1 MKYAK
6 IIVNISHEN
15 LDKTYEYAI
24 PEEWETY
31 AVIGAQVLIP
41 FGARNRQIKGFILGI
56 TRKPEFPPERIKS
69 IIKVIMDGTV
79 IEGHFIQLAAW
90 MRTQYGSTMNDALRT
105 VLPVK
110 KTVKEQKEQYLHR
123 IIDRERL
130 FEYME
135 ECERKHYTARY
146 RLAVALEDQ
155 EVISYKE
162 ALEELNISRDVIRK
176 FVDLGIISISSR
188 RQYRNPIK
196 EQMQIEKKISLT
208 PKQQRIS
215 NEIWQEYQA
224 GIRNT
229 YLIRGVTGSGKT
241 EVYFD
246 IIERV
251 VKDGK
256 QVIFL
261 IPEIALTVA
270 MVERFHQRFGE
281 RVSVLHS
288 KLSDGERFDQY
299 ERAKAGELDIM
310 IGPRLALFTPFP
322 ELGLILLDEEHE
334 PSYKSEAP
342 PKYHARE
349 VALQRAKMCNASVI
363 LGSATPSVES
373 YYKAQCGE
381 YKLFTLNERVGES
394 RIPDISIVDLRKEL
408 KARNFSIFSRSLREK
423 IQERLERKEQILLFL
438 NRRGYAG
445 FISCRQCGFVLECPH
460 CQISLT
466 EHNNGKMMCHYC
478 GYETIK
484 PSTCPSCGSKYI
496 ASFGTGTQKVEEYA
510 RKEFPNARIL
520 RMDRDTTSRKGA
532 YEEILKA
539 FERQEADILIGTQMI
554 GKGHDFN
561 NVTLVGALAADLS
574 LFAND
579 YRASERTFQLL
590 CQVAG
595 RAGRRERHGEAVI
608 QTYQPEH
615 YSIIAAKKQDYEEFY
630 RQEITYRKLLQY
642 PPLGHLLAILL
653 VSLDEKQVE
662 KASIL
667 LTEAAKEK
675 MGEKVIG
682 PANAYHYRL
691 KDRYRKV
698 IYLKESDLEALL
710 EVKNYLEGFV
720 DYSNY
725 FQKVNVYF
733 DRNPLTMY

>member
-41 FGARNRQIKGFILGI
+41 FGAGNRQIKGFILGI
-56 TRKPEFPPERIKS
+56 TRTPEFPPERIKS

-90 MRTQYGSTMNDALRT
+90 IRTQYGSTMNDALRT

-146 RLAVALEDQ
+146 RLAAALEDQ

-196 EQMQIEKKISLT
+196 EQIQIEKKIILT

-215 NEIWQEYQA
+215 DEIWQEYQA

-381 YKLFTLNERVGES
+381 YKLFTLDERVGES

-408 KARNFSIFSRSLREK
+408 KARNFSIFSRSLRKK

-615 YSIIAAKKQDYEEFY
+615 YSITAAKKQDYEEFY
-630 RQEITYRKLLQY
+630 RQEITYRKMLQY

-675 MGEKVIG
+675 IGEKVIG

-698 IYLKESDLEALL
+698 IYLKENDLEALL

-720 DYSNY
+720 EYSTY

>member
-24 PEEWETY
+24 PEEWETC

-41 FGARNRQIKGFILGI
+41 FGAGNRQIKGFILDI
-56 TRKPEFPPERIKS
+56 TNHPEFPPERIKN
-69 IIKVIMDGTV
+69 ITKVITDGTV
-79 IEGHFIQLAAW
+79 IEGEFIRLAAW
-90 MRTQYGSTMNDALRT
+90 MRNRYGATMNDALRT

-110 KTVKEQKEQYLHR
+110 RTVKEQKKQYIHR
-123 IIDRERL
+123 IIERERL
-130 FEYME
+130 AEYME
-135 ECERKHYTARY
+135 ECEKKHYKARY
-146 RLAVALEDQ
+146 RLAAALEEQ

-162 ALEELNISRDVIRK
+162 AIEELNIGRDVIRK
-176 FVDLGIISISSR
+176 FAELGIIAISSE

-196 EQMQIEKKISLT
+196 EQIQIEKKILLT
-208 PKQQRIS
+208 QKQQQIS
-215 NEIWQEYQA
+215 DEIWKEYQE

-246 IIERV
+246 IMERV
-251 VKDGK
+251 VKEGK

-270 MVERFHQRFGE
+270 MVERFYQRFGD

-288 KLSDGERFDQY
+288 RLSEGERFDQY
-299 ERAKAGELDIM
+299 ERAKAGELDVM
-310 IGPRLALFTPFP
+310 IGPRLALFTPFSN
-322 ELGLILLDEEHE
+322 LGLIIIDEEHE

-349 VALQRAKMCNASVI
+349 VALKRAEMSGASVI

-373 YYKAQCGE
+373 YYQAEQGI
-381 YKLFTLNERVGES
+381 YRLFTLDERIGASKVPE
-394 RIPDISIVDLRKEL
+394 ISIVDLRKEL
-408 KARNFSIFSRSLREK
+408 KAKNFSIFSRSLK
-423 IQERLERKEQILLFL
+423 DKMLERLERKEQILLFL

-445 FISCRQCGFVLECPH
+445 FISCRQCGLVMECPH

-466 EHNNGKMMCHYC
+466 EHNNGKLMCHYC
-478 GYETIK
+478 GYETAK
-484 PSTCPSCGSKYI
+484 PALCPSCGSKYI

-520 RMDRDTTSRKGA
+520 RMDKDTTSKKGA

-554 GKGHDFN
+554 GKGHDFK

-595 RAGRRERHGEAVI
+595 RAGRRERQGEAVI
-608 QTYQPEH
+608 QTYQPDH
-615 YSIIAAKKQDYEEFY
+615 YSIVAAKEQNYEEFY
-630 RQEITYRKLLQY
+630 QKEMAYRTMLQY
-642 PPLGHLLAILL
+642 PPMGHLMAILL
-653 VSLDEKQVE
+653 VSSDEKLVE
-662 KASIL
+662 QASIL
-667 LTEAAKEK
+667 LAEAAKEK
-675 MGEKVIG
+675 MEFKVIG
-682 PANAYHYRL
+682 PANAYHYKL
-691 KDRYRKV
+691 KDRYRRV
-698 IYLKESDLEALL
+698 IYLKEKDLDTLI

-720 DYSNY
+720 EYSSY
-725 FQKVNVYF
+725 FKKVNVYF
-733 DRNPLTMY
+733 DKDPLVTY

>member
-56 TRKPEFPPERIKS
+56 TRNPEFPPERIKS

-90 MRTQYGSTMNDALRT
+90 IRTQYGSTMNDALRT

-146 RLAVALEDQ
+146 RLAAALEDQ

-196 EQMQIEKKISLT
+196 EQMQIEKKIILT
-208 PKQQRIS
+208 PKQQQIS
-215 NEIWQEYQA
+215 DEIWQEYQA

-381 YKLFTLNERVGES
+381 YKLFTLDERVGES
-394 RIPDISIVDLRKEL
+394 RIPDISIVDMRKEL

-460 CQISLT
+460 CQVSLT
-466 EHNNGKMMCHYC
+466 EHNNGKMICHYC

-484 PSTCPSCGSKYI
+484 SSICPSCGSKYI

-539 FERQEADILIGTQMI
+539 FESQEADILIGTQMI

-595 RAGRRERHGEAVI
+595 RAGRRERYGEAVI

-615 YSIIAAKKQDYEEFY
+615 YSITAAKKQDYEEFY
-630 RQEITYRKLLQY
+630 QQEITYRKMLQY

-698 IYLKESDLEALL
+698 IYLKESDLEVLL

>member
-24 PEEWETY
+24 PEEWESY
-31 AVIGAQVLIP
+31 AVTGAQVLIP
-41 FGARNRQIKGFILGI
+41 FGAGNRQIKGFILGI
-56 TRKPEFPPERIKS
+56 TTNPEFPPERIKS

-110 KTVKEQKEQYLHR
+110 KAVKEQKEQYLHR

-130 FEYME
+130 WEYME
-135 ECERKHYTARY
+135 ECERKHYKARY
-146 RLAVALEDQ
+146 RLAAALEDQ

-162 ALEELNISRDVIRK
+162 ALEDLNLNRDVIRK

-196 EQMQIEKKISLT
+196 EQTQKEKRVILT
-208 PKQQRIS
+208 PKQQQIS
-215 NEIWQEYQA
+215 DEICQEYQT

-246 IIERV
+246 IIEHV
-251 VKDGK
+251 VKNGK

-299 ERAKAGELDIM
+299 ERAKTGELDIM

-322 ELGLILLDEEHE
+322 KLGLILLDEEHE

-349 VALQRAKMCNASVI
+349 VALQRAKMCNASVV

-373 YYKAQCGE
+373 YYKAESGE
-381 YKLFTLNERVGES
+381 YKLFTLDERVGES

-408 KARNFSIFSRSLREK
+408 KARNFSIFSRSLKEK
-423 IQERLERKEQILLFL
+423 IQERLQRKEQILLFL

-460 CQISLT
+460 CQVSLT
-466 EHNNGKMMCHYC
+466 EHNNGKMICHYC
-478 GYETIK
+478 GYEAMK
-484 PSTCPSCGSKYI
+484 PSVCPSCGSKYI

-532 YEEILKA
+532 YEEILKT

-615 YSIIAAKKQDYEEFY
+615 YSIVAAKEQNYEGFY
-630 RQEITYRKLLQY
+630 RQEIAYRKMLQY

-653 VSLDEKQVE
+653 VSPDEKQVG

-667 LTEAAKEK
+667 LAEAAKEK

-682 PANAYHYRL
+682 PTNAYHYRL

-698 IYLKESDLEALL
+698 IYLKESDLETLL

-720 DYSNY
+720 EYSNY

>member
-6 IIVNISHEN
+6 VIVNISHEN

-24 PEEWETY
+24 PEEWESY
-31 AVIGAQVLIP
+31 AVVGAQVLIP
-41 FGARNRQIKGFILGI
+41 FGVGNRQIKGFILGI
-56 TRKPEFPPERIKS
+56 TVNPEFPPERIKS
-69 IIKVIMDGTV
+69 IIKVIMDGMV

-90 MRTQYGSTMNDALRT
+90 MRTQYGSTMNDALKT
-105 VLPVK
+105 VLTVK
-110 KTVKEQKEQYLHR
+110 KAVREQKEQYLHR
-123 IIDRERL
+123 RIDQERL
-130 FEYME
+130 FAYME
-135 ECERKHYTARY
+135 ECERKHYKARY
-146 RLAVALEDQ
+146 RLAAALEEQD
-155 EVISYKE
+155 VIPYKE
-162 ALEELNISRDVIRK
+162 ALEDLNISRDVIRK
-176 FVDLGIISISSR
+176 FVELGIISISSK

-196 EQMQIEKKISLT
+196 EQTQIEKKVILT
-208 PKQQRIS
+208 PEQQQIAD
-215 NEIWQEYQA
+215 EIWKEYHT
-224 GIRNT
+224 GIRGT

-241 EVYFD
+241 EVYFEV
-246 IIERV
+246 IERV
-251 VKDGK
+251 VKAGK

-270 MVERFHQRFGE
+270 MIERFYQRFGD

-334 PSYKSEAP
+334 PSYKSDAQ

-349 VALQRAKMCNASVI
+349 VALERAKMCNASVI

-373 YYKAQCGE
+373 YYKAASGE
-381 YKLFTLNERVGES
+381 YQLFTLDERIGES
-394 RIPDISIVDLRKEL
+394 RIPEISIVDLRKEL
-408 KARNFSIFSRSLREK
+408 KAKNFSIFSRSLKEK
-423 IQERLERKEQILLFL
+423 MQERLERREQILLFL

-460 CQISLT
+460 CQVSLT
-466 EHNNGKMMCHYC
+466 EHNNGKLMCHYC
-478 GYETIK
+478 GYEERK
-484 PSTCPSCGSKYI
+484 PSLCPSCGSKYI
-496 ASFGTGTQKVEEYA
+496 AGFGTGTQKVEEYV
-510 RKEFPNARIL
+510 RKEFPDARIL
-520 RMDRDTTSRKGA
+520 RMDKDTTSKKGA

-554 GKGHDFN
+554 GKGHDFK

-579 YRASERTFQLL
+579 YHASERTFQLL

-615 YSIIAAKKQDYEEFY
+615 YSIVAAKEQNYEEFY
-630 RQEITYRKLLQY
+630 QQEIAYRRMLQY

-653 VSLDEKQVE
+653 VSPDEKQVE

-667 LTEAAKEK
+667 LAEAAKEK
-675 MGEKVIG
+675 MKTKVIG
-682 PANAYHYRL
+682 SVKAYHYRL
-691 KDRYRKV
+691 KDRYRRV
-698 IYLKESDLEALL
+698 IYLKETELDSLIEI
-710 EVKNYLEGFV
+710 KNYLEGFV
-720 DYSNY
+720 EYSNY

-733 DRNPLTMY
+733 DMNPLTMY

>member
-56 TRKPEFPPERIKS
+56 TRNPEFPPERIKS
-69 IIKVIMDGTV
+69 IIKLIMDGTV
-79 IEGHFIQLAAW
+79 IEGHFIQLATW
-90 MRTQYGSTMNDALRT
+90 IRTQYGSTMNDALRT

-146 RLAVALEDQ
+146 RLAATLEEQ

-196 EQMQIEKKISLT
+196 EQMQIEKKIILT
-208 PKQQRIS
+208 PKQQQIS
-215 NEIWQEYQA
+215 DEIWQEYQS

-310 IGPRLALFTPFP
+310 IGPRLALFTPFL

-460 CQISLT
+460 CQVSLT

-478 GYETIK
+478 GYEIIK
-484 PSTCPSCGSKYI
+484 PSICPSCGSKYI

-510 RKEFPNARIL
+510 RKEFPNAKIL

-615 YSIIAAKKQDYEEFY
+615 YSITAAKKQDYEEFY
-630 RQEITYRKLLQY
+630 QQEITYRKMLQY

-698 IYLKESDLEALL
+698 IYLKESDLEVLL

-725 FQKVNVYF
+725 FQKINVYF

>member
-1 MKYAK
+1 MKYARV
-6 IIVNISHEN
+6 IVNISHEN

-41 FGARNRQIKGFILGI
+41 FGTGNRQIKGFILGI
-56 TRKPEFPPERIKS
+56 TMYPEFPPERIKA
-69 IIKVIMDGTV
+69 ITKVILDGTV
-79 IEGHFIQLAAW
+79 IEGQFIKLAAW
-90 MRTQYGSTMNDALRT
+90 MRTHYGSTMNDALRT

-130 FEYME
+130 FVYME
-135 ECERKHYTARY
+135 ECERKHYKARY
-146 RLAVALEDQ
+146 RLAAALE
-155 EVISYKE
+155 EEEIISYKE
-162 ALEELNISRDVIRK
+162 ALEELNINRDVIRK
-176 FVDLGIISISSR
+176 FVDLGIIAVSSK
-188 RQYRNPIK
+188 RQYRNPIN
-196 EQMQIEKKISLT
+196 EQVQIEKKIILT
-208 PKQQRIS
+208 PKQQQIAE
-215 NEIWQEYQA
+215 EIWGEYQA
-224 GIRNT
+224 GIRGT

-241 EVYFD
+241 EVYFE
-246 IIERV
+246 IIEHV
-251 VKDGK
+251 VKEGK

-270 MVERFHQRFGE
+270 MIDRFYQRFGQ

-288 KLSDGERFDQY
+288 KLSEGERFDQY

-310 IGPRLALFTPFP
+310 IGPRMALFTPFP
-322 ELGLILLDEEHE
+322 KLGLILLDEEHE
-334 PSYKSEAP
+334 PSYKSEAM

-373 YYKAQCGE
+373 YYKAESGE
-381 YKLFTLNERVGES
+381 YKLFTIDERVGES

-408 KARNFSIFSRSLREK
+408 KARNFSIFSRSLKEK

-460 CQISLT
+460 CQVSLT

-478 GYETIK
+478 GYETRK
-484 PSTCPSCGSKYI
+484 PSVCPSCGSKYI

-510 RKEFPNARIL
+510 KKEFPSARIL

-554 GKGHDFN
+554 GKGHDFK

-595 RAGRRERHGEAVI
+595 RAGRREQHGEAVI

-615 YSIIAAKKQDYEEFY
+615 YSIVSAKEQNYEEFY
-630 RQEITYRKLLQY
+630 QQEITYRRMLQY

-653 VSLDEKQVE
+653 VSPDEKQVE
-662 KASIL
+662 KASVL
-667 LTEAAKEK
+667 LAEAAKEK

-682 PANAYHYRL
+682 PAKAYHYRL
-691 KDRYRKV
+691 KDRYRRV
-698 IYLKESDLEALL
+698 IYLKECDLEVLI

-720 DYSNY
+720 EYSNY

-733 DRNPLTMY
+733 DKNPLTMY

>member
-31 AVIGAQVLIP
+31 AVIGSQVLIP
-41 FGARNRQIKGFILGI
+41 FGAGNRQIKGFILGI
-56 TRKPEFPPERIKS
+56 TSNPEFPPERIKS

-90 MRTQYGSTMNDALRT
+90 IRTQYGSTMNDALRT
-105 VLPVK
+105 VLPIK

-135 ECERKHYTARY
+135 ECERKHYRARY
-146 RLAVALEDQ
+146 RLAAALEDQ

-196 EQMQIEKKISLT
+196 EQMQIEKKIILT
-208 PKQQRIS
+208 PKQQQIS
-215 NEIWQEYQA
+215 DEIWQEYQA
-224 GIRNT
+224 GIQNT

-381 YKLFTLNERVGES
+381 YKLFTLDERVGES

-423 IQERLERKEQILLFL
+423 IQKRLERKEQILLFL

-460 CQISLT
+460 CQVSLT

-484 PSTCPSCGSKYI
+484 PSICPSCGSKYI
-496 ASFGTGTQKVEEYA
+496 ASFGTGTQKVEEHA

-520 RMDRDTTSRKGA
+520 RMDRDTTNRKGA

-579 YRASERTFQLL
+579 YWASERTFQLL

-615 YSIIAAKKQDYEEFY
+615 YSITAAKKQDYEEFY
-630 RQEITYRKLLQY
+630 QQEITYRKMLQY

>member
-56 TRKPEFPPERIKS
+56 TSNPEFPPERIKS

-90 MRTQYGSTMNDALRT
+90 IRTQYGSTMNDALRT
-105 VLPVK
+105 VLPIK

-135 ECERKHYTARY
+135 ECERKHYRARY
-146 RLAVALEDQ
+146 RLAAALEDQ

-196 EQMQIEKKISLT
+196 EQMQIEKKIILT
-208 PKQQRIS
+208 PKQQQIS
-215 NEIWQEYQA
+215 DEIWQEYQA
-224 GIRNT
+224 GIQNT

-373 YYKAQCGE
+373 YYKAQGGE
-381 YKLFTLNERVGES
+381 YKLFTLDERVGES

-423 IQERLERKEQILLFL
+423 IQKRLERKEQILLFL

-460 CQISLT
+460 CQVSLT

-484 PSTCPSCGSKYI
+484 PSICPSCGSKYI
-496 ASFGTGTQKVEEYA
+496 ASFGTGTQKVEEHA

-520 RMDRDTTSRKGA
+520 RMDRDTTNRKGA

-579 YRASERTFQLL
+579 YWASERTFQLL

-615 YSIIAAKKQDYEEFY
+615 YSITAAKKQDYEEFY
-630 RQEITYRKLLQY
+630 QQEITYRKMLQY

-667 LTEAAKEK
+667 LAEAAKEK
-675 MGEKVIG
+675 MGDKVIG

-698 IYLKESDLEALL
+698 IYLKENDLEALL

>member
-56 TRKPEFPPERIKS
+56 TSNPEFPPERIKS

-90 MRTQYGSTMNDALRT
+90 IRTQYGSTMNDALRT

-123 IIDRERL
+123 IIDREQL

-146 RLAVALEDQ
+146 RLAAALEDQ

-176 FVDLGIISISSR
+176 FVDLGIICISSR

-196 EQMQIEKKISLT
+196 EQMQIEKKIILT

-215 NEIWQEYQA
+215 DEIWQEYQA

-381 YKLFTLNERVGES
+381 YKLFTLDERVGES

-460 CQISLT
+460 CQVSLT

-484 PSTCPSCGSKYI
+484 PSICPSCGSKYI
-496 ASFGTGTQKVEEYA
+496 ASFGTGTQKVEEHA

-615 YSIIAAKKQDYEEFY
+615 YSITAAKKQDYEEFY
-630 RQEITYRKLLQY
+630 QQEITYRKLLQY

>member
-6 IIVNISHEN
+6 VIVNISHEN

-24 PEEWETY
+24 PEEWESY
-31 AVIGAQVLIP
+31 AVVGAQVLIP
-41 FGARNRQIKGFILGI
+41 FGAKNRQIKGFILGI
-56 TRKPEFPPERIKS
+56 TTNPEFPPERIKN
-69 IIKVIMDGTV
+69 IIKVIMDGMV

-105 VLPVK
+105 VLPIK
-110 KTVKEQKEQYLHR
+110 KAVREQKEQYLHR

-130 FEYME
+130 FAYME
-135 ECERKHYTARY
+135 ECERKHYKARY
-146 RLAVALEDQ
+146 RLAAALEEQD
-155 EVISYKE
+155 VISYKE
-162 ALEELNISRDVIRK
+162 TLEELNISRDVIRK
-176 FVDLGIISISSR
+176 FVELGIISISSK

-196 EQMQIEKKISLT
+196 ELIQIEKKVILT
-208 PKQQRIS
+208 PEQQQIAD
-215 NEIWQEYQA
+215 EIWKEYDA
-224 GIRNT
+224 GIRGT

-241 EVYFD
+241 EVYFEL
-246 IIERV
+246 IERV
-251 VKDGK
+251 VKTGK

-270 MVERFHQRFGE
+270 MIERFYQRFGDK
-281 RVSVLHS
+281 VSVLHS

-334 PSYKSEAP
+334 PSYKSDAQ

-349 VALQRAKMCNASVI
+349 VALERAKMCNASVI

-373 YYKAQCGE
+373 YYKAANGE
-381 YKLFTLNERVGES
+381 YRLFTLDERIGES

-408 KARNFSIFSRSLREK
+408 KAKNFSIFSRSLKEK
-423 IQERLERKEQILLFL
+423 MQERLERSEQILLFL

-460 CQISLT
+460 CQVSLT
-466 EHNNGKMMCHYC
+466 EHNNGKLMCHYC
-478 GYETIK
+478 GYEEKK
-484 PSTCPSCGSKYI
+484 PSLCPSCGSKYI
-496 ASFGTGTQKVEEYA
+496 AGFGTGTQKVEEYV
-510 RKEFPNARIL
+510 RKEFPDARIL
-520 RMDRDTTSRKGA
+520 RMDKDTTSKKGA

-554 GKGHDFN
+554 GKGHDFK

-579 YRASERTFQLL
+579 YHASERTFQLL

-615 YSIIAAKKQDYEEFY
+615 YSIVAAKEQNYEEFY
-630 RQEITYRKLLQY
+630 QQEIAYRRMLQY

-653 VSLDEKQVE
+653 VSSDEKQVE

-667 LTEAAKEK
+667 LAEAAKEK
-675 MGEKVIG
+675 MKTKVIG
-682 PANAYHYRL
+682 SVKAYHYRL
-691 KDRYRKV
+691 KDRFRRV
-698 IYLKESDLEALL
+698 IYLKEQDLDSLIV
-710 EVKNYLEGFV
+710 VKDYLEGFV
-720 DYSNY
+720 EYSKY
-725 FQKVNVYF
+725 FQQVNVYF
-733 DRNPLTMY
+733 DMNPLTMY

>member
-6 IIVNISHEN
+6 VIVNISHEN

-41 FGARNRQIKGFILGI
+41 FGVGNRQIKGFILGI
-56 TRKPEFPPERIKS
+56 TTNPEFPPERIKN
-69 IIKVIMDGTV
+69 IIKVIMDATV
-79 IEGHFIQLAAW
+79 IEGQFIQLAAW
-90 MRTQYGSTMNDALRT
+90 IRTQYGSTMNDALRT

-130 FEYME
+130 FVYME
-135 ECERKHYTARY
+135 ECERKHHKARY
-146 RLAVALEDQ
+146 RLAAALQEQ
-155 EVISYKE
+155 EVISYRE
-162 ALEELNISRDVIRK
+162 ALEELNISREVIRK
-176 FVDLGIISISSR
+176 FLELGIITISCK

-196 EQMQIEKKISLT
+196 EQIQIEKNIILT
-208 PKQQRIS
+208 SKQQQIADEMWR
-215 NEIWQEYQA
+215 EYQD
-224 GIRNT
+224 GIRRT

-241 EVYFD
+241 EIYFD
-246 IIERV
+246 MIERV
-251 VKDGK
+251 IKEGK

-270 MVERFHQRFGE
+270 MIERFYQKFGD

-299 ERAKAGELDIM
+299 ERAKNGELDIM
-310 IGPRLALFTPFP
+310 IGPRLALFTPFSR
-322 ELGLILLDEEHE
+322 LGLILLDEEHE
-334 PSYKSEAP
+334 PSYKSETP

-349 VALQRAKMCNASVI
+349 VALQRAKMSGASVI

-373 YYKAQCGE
+373 SYKAESGE

-394 RIPDISIVDLRKEL
+394 RVPDISIVDLREEL
-408 KARNFSIFSRSLREK
+408 KAKNFSIFSRSLREK
-423 IQERLERKEQILLFL
+423 MQERLKRKEQILLFL

-460 CQISLT
+460 CQVSLT
-466 EHNNGKMMCHYC
+466 EHNNGKLMCHYC
-478 GYETIK
+478 GYEEVK
-484 PSTCPSCGSKYI
+484 PSACPSCGSKYI
-496 ASFGTGTQKVEEYA
+496 AGFGTGTQKVEEYV
-510 RKEFPNARIL
+510 RKEFPDARIL
-520 RMDRDTTSRKGA
+520 RMDKDTTGRKGA

-554 GKGHDFN
+554 GKGHDFK

-579 YRASERTFQLL
+579 YRAAERTFQLL

-595 RAGRRERHGEAVI
+595 RAGRRERRGEAVI

-615 YSIIAAKKQDYEEFY
+615 YSIVAAKEQNYEEFY
-630 RQEITYRKLLQY
+630 KQEIAYRKMLQY
-642 PPLGHLLAILL
+642 PPLGHILAVLL
-653 VSLDEKQVE
+653 VSPDEKQAE
-662 KASIL
+662 KAGIL
-667 LTEAAKEK
+667 LAEAAKEQQ
-675 MGEKVIG
+675 GAKVIG
-682 PANAYHYRL
+682 PAKAYYYRL
-691 KDRYRKV
+691 KDRYRRV
-698 IYLKESDLEALL
+698 IYLKEGDLGSLIEI
-710 EVKNYLEGFV
+710 KNYLEGFV
-720 DYSNY
+720 EYSKY
-725 FQKVNVYF
+725 FHKVNVYF
-733 DRNPLTMY
+733 DMNPLTTY

>member
-6 IIVNISHEN
+6 VIVNISHEN

-24 PEEWETY
+24 PEEWESY
-31 AVIGAQVLIP
+31 AVVGAQVLIP
-41 FGARNRQIKGFILGI
+41 FGVGNRQIKGFILGI
-56 TRKPEFPPERIKS
+56 TVNPEFPPERIKS
-69 IIKVIMDGTV
+69 IIKVIMDGMV

-90 MRTQYGSTMNDALRT
+90 MRTQYGSTMNDALKT

-110 KTVKEQKEQYLHR
+110 KAVREQKEQYLHR
-123 IIDRERL
+123 RIDKERL
-130 FEYME
+130 FAYME
-135 ECERKHYTARY
+135 ECERKHYKARY
-146 RLAVALEDQ
+146 RLAAALEEQD
-155 EVISYKE
+155 VILYKE
-162 ALEELNISRDVIRK
+162 ALEDLNISRDVIRK
-176 FVDLGIISISSR
+176 FVELGIISISSK

-196 EQMQIEKKISLT
+196 EQIQIEKKVILT
-208 PKQQRIS
+208 PEQQQIAD
-215 NEIWQEYQA
+215 EIWKEYHT
-224 GIRNT
+224 GIRGT

-241 EVYFD
+241 EVYFEV
-246 IIERV
+246 IERV
-251 VKDGK
+251 VKAGK

-270 MVERFHQRFGE
+270 MIERFYQRFGD

-334 PSYKSEAP
+334 PSYKSDAQ

-349 VALQRAKMCNASVI
+349 VALERAKMCNASVI

-373 YYKAQCGE
+373 YYKAASGE
-381 YKLFTLNERVGES
+381 YQLFTLDERIGES
-394 RIPDISIVDLRKEL
+394 RIPEISIVDLRKEL
-408 KARNFSIFSRSLREK
+408 KAKNFSIFSRSLKEK
-423 IQERLERKEQILLFL
+423 MQERLERREQILLFL

-460 CQISLT
+460 CQVSLT
-466 EHNNGKMMCHYC
+466 EHNNGKLMCHYC
-478 GYETIK
+478 GYEERK
-484 PSTCPSCGSKYI
+484 PSLCPSCGSKYI
-496 ASFGTGTQKVEEYA
+496 AGFGTGTQKVEEYV
-510 RKEFPNARIL
+510 RKEFPDARIL
-520 RMDRDTTSRKGA
+520 RMDKDTTSKKGA

-554 GKGHDFN
+554 GKGHDFK

-579 YRASERTFQLL
+579 YHASERTFQLL

-615 YSIIAAKKQDYEEFY
+615 YSIVAAKEQNYEEFY
-630 RQEITYRKLLQY
+630 QQEIAYRRMLQY

-653 VSLDEKQVE
+653 VSPDEKQVE

-667 LTEAAKEK
+667 LAEAAKEK
-675 MGEKVIG
+675 LKTKVIG
-682 PANAYHYRL
+682 SVKAYHYRL
-691 KDRYRKV
+691 KDRYRRV
-698 IYLKESDLEALL
+698 IYLKETELDSLIEI
-710 EVKNYLEGFV
+710 KNYLEGFV
-720 DYSNY
+720 EYSNY

-733 DRNPLTMY
+733 DMNPLTMY